1 MGNLSWIS
9 SSVSSPNRMPRLRR
23 PPAQAAGA
31 GLSDL
36 VQVTVEV
43 DVVVVVDV
51 IVGLKNLG
59 SNTLKLLKL

>member
-1 MGNLSWIS
+1 MGSLSWIS
-9 SSVSSPNRMPRLRR
+9 SSVSSPNKLLRLRR

-31 GLSDL
+31 GLIDL
-36 VQVTVEV
+36 VQVMVEV

-59 SNTLKLLKL
+59 STPLLKL